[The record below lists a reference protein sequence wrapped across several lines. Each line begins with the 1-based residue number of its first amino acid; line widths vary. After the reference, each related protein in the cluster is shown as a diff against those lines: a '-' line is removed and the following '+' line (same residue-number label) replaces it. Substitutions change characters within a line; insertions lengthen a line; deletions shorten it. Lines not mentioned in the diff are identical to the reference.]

1 MADAASIGPVS
12 ARPGFAGPRR
22 RLRPVVGK
30 ARGILRESLPELAPS
45 DLVLVACSGGP
56 DSLALAAVA
65 AFFQHR
71 KAFRV
76 GAVVVDHGLQEGS
89 GEVAR
94 QTADALRQLGL
105 APVEVRTVRVV
116 PGSGGPEDSAR
127 KARYDALAAAAVEH
141 RARAVLLGH
150 TLDDQA
156 EQVMLGL
163 ARGSGTRSLSG
174 MPASREFAGALLLRP
189 FLPLRREETLEIC
202 AVEGLEPW
210 HDPSNDDPGFT
221 RSRIRHRVLPF
232 LETELGPGIAQS
244 LYRSASILAQD
255 ADFLDQLAGREFTRI
270 AEVGTDRVLL
280 AEAELNALPTALRH
294 RVLARAV
301 VELGG
306 AQPSFERL
314 RAAESLLR
322 RQGSAGPVQLAG
334 QVSAYRQARNS
345 GPSYGKLVLKRL
357 SQSQET

>member
-1 MADAASIGPVS
+1 MS
-12 ARPGFAGPRR
+12 ARPGFAGVRR

-30 ARGILRESLPELAPS
+30 ARGILRENLPPLEPA

-65 AFFQHR
+65 AFFHNR
-71 KAFRV
+71 KVFRV

-89 GEVAR
+89 AAVAQR
-94 QTADALRQLGL
+94 TAETLRGFGL
-105 APVEVRTVRVV
+105 EPVDVRTVEVSA
-116 PGSGGPEDSAR
+116 GAGGPEDSAR
-127 KARYDALAAAAVEH
+127 KARYDALEAAAVEH
-141 RARAVLLGH
+141 GAVAVLLGH

-174 MPASREFAGALLLRP
+174 MPARREFPGGLHLRP
-189 FLPLRREETLEIC
+189 FLALRRQETEEIC

-210 HDPSNDDPGFT
+210 HDPSNQDPGFT
-221 RSRIRHRVLPF
+221 RSRIRHEVLPF
-232 LETELGPGIAQS
+232 LEEQLGPAMAES

-255 ADFLDQLAGREFTRI
+255 ADYLDQLARTEFARI
-270 AEVGTDRVLL
+270 AEISADQVLL
-280 AEAELNALPTALRH
+280 AEAELNALPAALRH
-294 RVLARAV
+294 RVLALAV

-314 RAAESLLR
+314 RAAEALLR
-322 RQGSAGPVQLAG
+322 RQGSAGPVQLVG
-334 QVSAYRQARNS
+334 KVSAYRQARNS
-345 GPSYGKLVLKRL
+345 GPSYGKLVMKRL
-357 SQSQET
+357 SQS